1 MSLQIKQQLVS
12 EVRDDIGE
20 FLTYKQTNQVSDIL
34 LDRLCGYEVEQ
45 TQIGEIDSN
54 SMDLLQSYLDA
65 KAVQGLSPGTL
76 EGYRYKNERMLRDV
90 GVPVQ
95 KITVN
100 HLRNYLMQE
109 KGRGISDRTLENDR
123 SKYSAFF
130 GWLQNEGLIRVN
142 PCANIGTIKY
152 IKKLREPY
160 SPVELEKLKNGTK
173 CDRDKAIVCFL
184 LSTGARISEVTR
196 LNREDIDFH
205 ALECKV
211 LGKGNKERT
220 VYIDEV
226 TAMVLQ
232 QYFDIRTDTSPALF
246 GGIRRNRTD
255 RISPHGVRD
264 MLTKL
269 GERVDVENVHPHRF
283 RRTLATTLIL
293 HGMPIQEVAMILG
306 HTSINTTMTYVK
318 VNQESVKSSY
328 RRFFYS

>member
-160 SPVELEKLKNGTK
+160 SPVE
-173 CDRDKAIVCFL
+173 
-184 LSTGARISEVTR
+184 R